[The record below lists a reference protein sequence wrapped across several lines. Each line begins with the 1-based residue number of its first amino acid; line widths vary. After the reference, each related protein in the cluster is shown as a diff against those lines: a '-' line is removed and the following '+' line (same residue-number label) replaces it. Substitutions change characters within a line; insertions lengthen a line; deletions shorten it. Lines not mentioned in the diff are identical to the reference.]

1 MADREPVA
9 LLRQLGPVTIIVQRW
24 RHVALDEHVTAV
36 SSFGPVPIAPLGE
49 GHAAVAIHDDE
60 SVWIGVQGSDAR
72 ASALRVLARGDDLID
87 AVTGHLPMDSL
98 DSQTQNYVVVP
109 PQYAI
114 TGRATAL
121 GCARQFVRVA
131 SGPHQEAVAEI
142 LLAVHASIAESPA
155 GATARRPGLRAV
167 GPVLPRPRSAPG
179 CLMAGHVPQV
189 IQRDPF
195 GAEAWD
201 TTRPWSLRI
210 EVLSGD
216 EYQRLTGQVPP
227 APADRRAAYRGWR
240 LP

>member
-24 RHVALDEHVTAV
+24 RHVALDELVTTV

-49 GHAAVAIHDDE
+49 GHAAIAIDEDE
-60 SVWIGVQGSDAR
+60 SLWIGVQGSDAG
-72 ASALRVLARGDDLID
+72 ASALRVLARGDDMID
-87 AVTGHLPMDSL
+87 AVTGHLPMDTL
-98 DSQTQNYVVVP
+98 DSSTQNYVVVP

-114 TGRATAL
+114 TGRTTAA

-142 LLAVHASIAESPA
+142 LLAVHPSIAELPV
-155 GATARRPGLRAV
+155 GATAQRPGLRAV
-167 GPVLPRPRSAPG
+167 GPVRPRLRSAPG
-179 CLMAGHVPQV
+179 CLMAGHVAQV
-189 IQRDPF
+189 VQRDPF
-195 GAEAWD
+195 GAGAWD
-201 TTRPWSLRI
+201 TTRAWSLRI

-227 APADRRAAYRGWR
+227 APADRRAAYRGWL